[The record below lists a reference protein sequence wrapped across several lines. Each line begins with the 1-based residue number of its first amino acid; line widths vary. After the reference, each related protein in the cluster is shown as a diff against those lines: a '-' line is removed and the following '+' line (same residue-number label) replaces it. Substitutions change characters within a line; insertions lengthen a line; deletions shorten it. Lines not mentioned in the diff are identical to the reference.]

1 MNAFTIALDSIWAH
15 RLRSALTALGIVIGV
30 FAVVTLTSLGS
41 GVKSYVSGQFSS
53 FGATLIT
60 VSPSLPSAHGK
71 LAHHPF
77 GGGPKQN
84 FGNIPSTLT
93 LGDATAIGALHAP
106 SIAHVAPLVLLPITV
121 STSSTGSS
129 GISATGTTAQ
139 YFKAEQL
146 TFSHGAFKGQ
156 GVVLGASAAHTLFPQ
171 LKNPIGQKLY
181 LGQSALSVTGVLNSA
196 SGLLSKT
203 SNASVFVPIAAGLQI
218 AGLHNISEIIV
229 QASGN
234 SQVNAAGNAITKV
247 LNRRHPSGDFSV
259 TKDTQILSTINN
271 TLSTITTFL
280 SGLAAI
286 SLLVGGIGIMNIMLV
301 TVTERF
307 REIGIRKA
315 LGARDSDILVQFL
328 AESVLLSLLGGA
340 VGVIL
345 SAIASQMIGQLAGFS
360 AGLTFDAVALA
371 VGFSLL
377 VGIVFGVIP
386 ALRAARLMP
395 AEALRTE

>member
-41 GVKSYVSGQFSS
+41 GVKSYVTGQFSS
-53 FGATLIT
+53 FDATLIT
-60 VSPSLPSAHGK
+60 ISPSLPSAHDK
-71 LAHHPF
+71 IAHHPF

-93 LGDATAIGALHAP
+93 LGDATAINALHSPA
-106 SIAHVAPLVLLPITV
+106 IAHVAPVVLLPITV
-121 STSSTGSS
+121 STSSVGSS
-129 GISATGTTAQ
+129 GISATGTTDQ
-139 YFKAEQL
+139 YFSAEQL
-146 TFSHGAFKGQ
+146 TFLHGAFDDH
-156 GVVLGASAAHTLFPQ
+156 GVVLGASAAHTLFPRV
-171 LKNPIGQKLY
+171 KNPIGQTLY
-181 LGQSALSVTGVLNSA
+181 LGRSALTVTGVLNSA
-196 SGLLSKT
+196 SGLLSKAA
-203 SNASVFVPIAAGLQI
+203 NASVFVPITTGLQI
-218 AGLHNISEIIV
+218 AHLHTISEIIV

-234 SQVNAAGNAITKV
+234 SQVNTADNALTTV
-247 LNRRHPSGDFSV
+247 LSRRHPSGDFSV
-259 TKDTQILSTINN
+259 TKDTQILTTINN
-271 TLSTITTFL
+271 TLATITTFL

-315 LGARDSDILVQFL
+315 LGARDSDILLQFL
-328 AESVLLSLLGGA
+328 TESVLLSLLGGTIGI
-340 VGVIL
+340 VL
-345 SAIASQMIGQLAGFS
+345 SAIASGVIGQLAGFS
-360 AGLTFDAVALA
+360 AGLTITAVALA
-371 VGFSLL
+371 VGFSLF
-377 VGIVFGVIP
+377 VGMVFGVIP

>member
-1 MNAFTIALDSIWAH
+1 MNAFSIALDSIWAH

-41 GVKSYVSGQFSS
+41 GVRSYVSGQFSS

-60 VSPSLPSAHGK
+60 VTPALPHASGAKPH
-71 LAHHPF
+71 F
-77 GGGPKQN
+77 GGGPNNN
-84 FGNIPSTLT
+84 FVNVPSTLT
-93 LGDATAIGALHAP
+93 VSDASAIRL
-106 SIAHVAPLVLLPITV
+106 AHSPDISQVAPVAVLPVTV
-121 STSSTGSS
+121 SRTPGGSS
-129 GISATGTTAQ
+129 GLAATGTTAS

-146 TFSHGAFKGQ
+146 SFAAGRFTQTGA
-156 GVVLGASAAHTLFPQ
+156 VLGSSALHTLFPGV
-171 LKNPIGQKLY
+171 KNPIGRTIY
-181 LGQSALSVTGVLNSA
+181 VGQTPIPVTGVLHAA
-196 SGLLSKT
+196 SGLLSKAANNT
-203 SNASVFVPIAAGLQI
+203 IFVDVSKGLQI
-218 AGLHNISEIIV
+218 SDLHNISEILV
-229 QASGN
+229 AASGN
-234 SQVNAAGNAITKV
+234 TAVNGAGQVITRV
-247 LNRRHPSGDFSV
+247 MSLRHPSGDFTV
-259 TKDTQILSTINN
+259 TKDTQILKTINS

-340 VGVIL
+340 IGVLL
-345 SAIASQMIGQLAGFS
+345 SALASHMIGQLAGFP
-360 AGLTFDAVALA
+360 AGLTLDAVALA

-386 ALRAARLMP
+386 AFRAARLMP